1 MPLSICAELRA
12 ESRVSRQ
19 NAVNERD
26 TRLKQLWASHA
37 LSLAMFAEKIERTY
51 ADLLREVDDV
61 KTVAEG
67 AAPSERLESEDVSLL
82 KQRLTSLQ
90 ASFLSARKH
99 GTEVQHRLDDALR
112 TNRSKT
118 ELIAAFG
125 HDLRQPLTVIQATLE
140 TLEGDLPPDRLPAVQ
155 RAEAAAMR
163 LGDALA
169 SLMEVARLEFDSITP
184 QKCPFSLNPLLKE
197 VRDQH
202 ALEAERKGLKLQIVP
217 CRSEV
222 VSDPKLLGSILHNLV
237 GNAIKYT
244 KMGRILVGCRRRG
257 DILSIQVE
265 DTGIGIPAEMLGQI
279 FDEYQQVA
287 HGNGGDGLGLF
298 IVKRSAALLGCP
310 VAVRSIP
317 GKGSCF
323 AVEIPLHLTARAAAS
338 MQYA

>member
-1 MPLSICAELRA
+1 MPLSICAELRE

-19 NAVNERD
+19 KARNECD

-51 ADLLREVDDV
+51 ADLLRKVDDA
-61 KTVAEG
+61 KNVAEG
-67 AAPSERLESEDVSLL
+67 AVPGERLESEEVSLL
-82 KQRLTSLQ
+82 KQRLTFLQ
-90 ASFLSARKH
+90 AAFLSAREHETK
-99 GTEVQHRLDDALR
+99 VQYRLDDALR

-118 ELIAAFG
+118 ELIAAFA

-140 TLEGDLPPDRLPAVQ
+140 SLEGDFPPDRLPAVQ
-155 RAEAAAMR
+155 RAEAAATR
-163 LGDALA
+163 LEDALA
-169 SLMEVARLEFDSITP
+169 SLMEVARLEFGSLTQ
-184 QKCPFSLNPLLKE
+184 QKCSFSVNPLLKE

-202 ALEAERKGLKLQIVP
+202 ALDAERKGLRLKIVP

-244 KMGRILVGCRRRG
+244 KTGQILVGCRRRG
-257 DILSIQVE
+257 ENLSIQVE
-265 DTGIGIPAEMLGQI
+265 DTGIGIPEEMLGRI

-287 HGNGGDGLGLF
+287 HGNDGYGLGLF
-298 IVKRSAALLGCP
+298 IVKRSADLLGCP

-323 AVEIPLHLTARAAAS
+323 TVKIPLHLAARPAAS